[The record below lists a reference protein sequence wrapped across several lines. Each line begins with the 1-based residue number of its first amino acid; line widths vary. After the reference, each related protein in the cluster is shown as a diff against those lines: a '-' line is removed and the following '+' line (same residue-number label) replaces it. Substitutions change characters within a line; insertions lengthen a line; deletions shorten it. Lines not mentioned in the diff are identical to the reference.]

1 MASARI
7 DRRPGQGA
15 SAVSLVECSVRVS
28 SALARLIRKTA
39 EEERQGLSP
48 TDALLKIIGIQP
60 GEIANL
66 QRQLQR
72 AQEEGTHLRE
82 KAARDHSQ
90 LDQLRRRLAEQDKE
104 KAAIALEL
112 RDATNLLQ
120 RAQQELI
127 TMERRMADL
136 TSTVGDRER
145 QLAVSV
151 SISSLDEPGAA
162 ATKLFRD
169 RLADRDLQF
178 TSAREAEAVIA
189 NLGRPEMRNLSNIL
203 TRQSRRIHVLR
214 WLLGVRT
221 SG

>member
-1 MASARI
+1 
-7 DRRPGQGA
+7 
-15 SAVSLVECSVRVS
+15 
-28 SALARLIRKTA
+28 LIRKTA

-90 LDQLRRRLAEQDKE
+90 LDQLRRRVAEQDRE

-214 WLLGVRT
+214 WLLGVRA